1 MKTLAVREL
10 GRFLGYSGV
19 REALERVAAQDA
31 SLKIR
36 EMARQALDG
45 PDR

>member
-1 MKTLAVREL
+1 MKALAVWEL

-36 EMARQALDG
+36 EIARQALDG